1 MLIKYQPK
9 NDHIKCVPLIP
20 VTDEQKKYNM
30 NRDQVQLLPGTNE
43 VTDNEWAVMK
53 MHLTREI
60 ARKEITVI
68 EAATANGR
76 KVTGG
81 KAHNITDVLPSK
93 AIALVAECVN
103 PDTLIKWHK
112 EETREEIRLAIVEKM
127 KELKMEIPKY
137 TPEAGDEEE
146 EGDDKDGKG
155 DKDPEN
161 EGDPL
166 DKMTVEALKAYAAE
180 RNIAVSGNK
189 AEILAAI
196 KTAEGK

>member
-20 VTDEQKKYNM
+20 VTDEQKKYNLD
-30 NRDQVQLLPGTNE
+30 RDQIQLLPGTNE

-53 MHLTREI
+53 MHLAREI
-60 ARKEITVI
+60 ARKEIAVI
-68 EAATANGR
+68 EVSAAKGK

-93 AIALVAECVN
+93 AIGLVAECVN

-112 EETREEIRLAIVEKM
+112 EETREEIRLAIIEKM

-137 TPEAGDEEE
+137 TPEAGDDEDD
-146 EGDDKDGKG
+146 DDKGDQDDREPEAGK
-155 DKDPEN
+155 
-161 EGDPL
+161 DPL
-166 DKMTVEALKAYAAE
+166 DTMTVEALKAYAAE